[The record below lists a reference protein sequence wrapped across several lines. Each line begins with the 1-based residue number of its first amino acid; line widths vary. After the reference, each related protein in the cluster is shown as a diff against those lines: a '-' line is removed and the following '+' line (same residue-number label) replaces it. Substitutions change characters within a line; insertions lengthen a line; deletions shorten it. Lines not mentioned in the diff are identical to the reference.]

1 MNTCTH
7 IGKDGKNCHARP
19 IKDTSLCYWHTP
31 HMKQSNILASSKG
44 GQNRRL
50 QGAYG
55 DTVELRTP
63 REIQQFLSR
72 VINAIWT
79 GKIPVQVGTS
89 MGFMTK
95 CWLDAYK
102 EAENDENSVN
112 LGLGRFTSE

>member
-1 MNTCTH
+1 MNTCSH
-7 IGKDGKNCHARP
+7 IGKDGQKCNSRP
-19 IKDTSLCYWHTP
+19 IKGTALCYWHTP
-31 HMKQSNILASSKG
+31 QLKEANMLASSKG

-63 REIQQFLSR
+63 RDVQKFLSG
-72 VINAIWT
+72 VINAVWT

-102 EAENDENSVN
+102 ESEHDENDIK
-112 LGLGRFTSE
+112 LGLGRFAQE